1 MNELFKIKG
10 FNQFIKIL
18 DNDNGLILDNSSPI
32 NYSVIKDIFTP
43 LHI

>member
-1 MNELFKIKG
+1 MNELCKIKG

-32 NYSVIKDIFTP
+32 NYSIIKDI
-43 LHI
+43 LKNNIN